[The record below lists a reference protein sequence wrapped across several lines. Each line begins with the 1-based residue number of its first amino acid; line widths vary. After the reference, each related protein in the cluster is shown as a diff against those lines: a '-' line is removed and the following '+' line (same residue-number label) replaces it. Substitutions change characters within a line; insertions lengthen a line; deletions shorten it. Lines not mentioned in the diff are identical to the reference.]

1 MTATVTKTAG
11 LYDRMVENLTRYLN
25 EAQQDAREARD
36 SKIRWEA
43 DLRVGEFRT
52 AIRLAEQANTIPG
65 KRVGDRIVA
74 DEPVQFGFVS
84 QTGTVP
90 MHPNLDG
97 FSQYFPAIEWENYT
111 VITDDPL
118 QIATL
123 DDVAEKFGRCK
134 RVPMG
139 SIFARQPDLGADG
152 IWVSGATY
160 EQMRANRMAV

>member
-1 MTATVTKTAG
+1 MTATETKTAG
-11 LYDRMVENLTRYLN
+11 LYDRMIENLTHYLT
-25 EAQQDAREARD
+25 EAQKDAREARD

-43 DLRVGEFRT
+43 DLNVGEFRT
-52 AIRLAEQANTIPG
+52 GIRMAELANAIPG

-74 DEPVQFGFVS
+74 DTPVQFGFVS